1 METISNILASFDIF
15 QVLLS
20 ALPMITDPLLNSFHL
35 VFNIFSEYA
44 EKMVTTHP
52 GLTMGVVAFL
62 FGYVTVQVIN
72 RLRRYFDLAARL
84 VRYNDH

>member
-20 ALPMITDPLLNSFHL
+20 ALPMITDPLLNSFQL
-35 VFNIFSEYA
+35 VFNILSDYA

-52 GLTMGVVAFL
+52 GLTMGVVVFL
-62 FGYVTVQVIN
+62 SGYVMVRFVQH
-72 RLRRYFDLAARL
+72 LRRFFTL
-84 VRYNDH
+84 VSRPVRHNDR